1 MTCPKFLDLIQKENI
16 IITIEYHYDKQNDM
30 TKGEFLSDM
39 EVRRLSCI

>member
-1 MTCPKFLDLIQKENI
+1 MTCPKFLLQKENI

>member
-16 IITIEYHYDKQNDM
+16 IITIEHDEQNDM